1 MAFRTEKEEE
11 REILKEKAESGR
23 RRARE
28 IVILVCVVLTRT
40 VFVPLSALS
49 TGHV

>member
-11 REILKEKAESGR
+11 REILKKKHELGR

-28 IVILVCVVLTRT
+28 IVILVRVVLTRT
-40 VFVPLSALS
+40 VFVPLSTLS